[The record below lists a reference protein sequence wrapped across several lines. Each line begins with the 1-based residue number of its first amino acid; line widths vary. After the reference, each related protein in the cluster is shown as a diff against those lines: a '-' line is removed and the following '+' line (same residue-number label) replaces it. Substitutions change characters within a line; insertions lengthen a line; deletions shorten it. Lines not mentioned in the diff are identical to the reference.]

1 MKQILYVDLDGVM
14 VDLESHAIKRHGADA
29 VKHLGRL
36 TSVDKQLFEDPEP
49 IPGAI
54 EAIKIL
60 SEKYDIFF
68 LSTAPWSNAE
78 SWSSKRR
85 WVQKHL
91 GKLAHK
97 RLILSHRKDLLMG
110 DFLIDDRPNNGAA
123 EFKGKWIQFGQPGVE
138 NWDKILDLLGGTQK
152 LF

>member
-1 MKQILYVDLDGVM
+1 MNKKILYIDLDGVM
-14 VDLESHAIKRHGADA
+14 VDLESHAINRHGPDA

-36 TSVDKQLFEDPEP
+36 TSVDKELFENPEP
-49 IPGAI
+49 IPGAL
-54 EAIKIL
+54 EAVKTL
-60 SEKYDIFF
+60 SEQYDIFF

-110 DFLIDDRPNNGAA
+110 DYLIDDRPNNGAA
-123 EFKGKWIQFGQPGVE
+123 EFKGQWIQFGTEGFE
-138 NWDKILDLLGGTQK
+138 NWDQILNYLIIK
-152 LF
+152 